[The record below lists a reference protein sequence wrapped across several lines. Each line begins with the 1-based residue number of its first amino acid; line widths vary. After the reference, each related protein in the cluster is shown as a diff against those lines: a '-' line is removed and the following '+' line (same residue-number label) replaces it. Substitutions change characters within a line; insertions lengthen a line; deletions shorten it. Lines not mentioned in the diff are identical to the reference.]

1 MISAIW
7 IVSVPLYLF
16 RWNGNVLSVFSAF
29 CVDVAVDVLDF
40 GRVAV
45 RVIATADGRIVGHV
59 PC

>member
-1 MISAIW
+1 VISAIW
-7 IVSVPLYLF
+7 IVSVPLYLL

-29 CVDVAVDVLDF
+29 CIDIAVDVLDL

-45 RVIATADGRIVGHV
+45 RVIATANGGIVGYV